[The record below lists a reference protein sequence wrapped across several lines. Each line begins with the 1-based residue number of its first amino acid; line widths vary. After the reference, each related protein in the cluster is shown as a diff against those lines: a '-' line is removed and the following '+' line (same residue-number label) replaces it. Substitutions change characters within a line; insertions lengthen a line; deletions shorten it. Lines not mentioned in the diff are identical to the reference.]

1 MATQNINIGVNVSD
15 NGTAKKTVKNFQ
27 EITQAA
33 TEAQR
38 AAAGINV
45 PVKSTMAPGGT
56 SGSRKAAAPTGS
68 QQMLSGEEYGRA
80 RGTAGTTG
88 ASARD
93 IANPAQGLG
102 GLVRLY
108 ATLAANVFAASAAF
122 TALKNAADT
131 TNLIRGLDTLGAVSG
146 QSLGT
151 LSKRLVEVTDGAI
164 SMREAMT
171 ATAQASSAGMSG
183 KNIERLALVAKNASL
198 ALGVAMPDALSRLS
212 RGIVKLEPELLDEL
226 GLFTKIGPATER
238 YALEIGKSVNALSD
252 FERRQAFANAVLEE
266 GEKKFGALAEAAA
279 NPYDKLLA
287 TLKNVIQSGL
297 EVVNKVLMP
306 VVSLLA
312 ESPAA
317 LGAVLAGIGVILLK
331 QALPAIGQLRA
342 GLRNSAEEALKASEA
357 FKASFGDKFQTILE
371 KRFKI
376 PDLEAGVKKAQADL
390 DKLKPPKN
398 LVSVQKLAAGDAAS
412 LTTVKNVLENRNNIV
427 ETGMQG
433 SKKASEAQIASAK
446 QEALYIQKTI
456 DLYQK
461 KQALATAREG
471 TENVANKPLSR
482 FDPEVIALQKYDK
495 LRSKVD
501 QTNAISNAAQVA
513 QVSGIRVSWQL
524 LNREIA
530 DKGIKGFARFSTL
543 AQGGLAAVGTRL
555 MGVLGALGQVGQV
568 IGIAVAAFTLL
579 DSWVTK
585 NAKQAEKLNSALTT
599 AQEAMANVA
608 RTITAASTID
618 GFATRTIANTVA
630 FSNALNEVSGSLSDI
645 IKLSRE
651 TDKASNGWDNLW
663 DGLFSF
669 VGKDRASKLAKT
681 VAGQIQSSFDLLKR
695 EGLADE
701 YKAQVQ
707 KILQIDDIENVDK
720 VAAAFKK
727 LSKEQQNALI
737 AIQNNS
743 NRLLGNAGSALQ
755 SFKDKTD
762 EALKAQKTLSNSF
775 LDTSPAF
782 KYGESLVA
790 VSSSLNALIAQGPD
804 RVAQAL
810 EEISTNMEKA
820 AMFGPEFVNA
830 FGKISSEFGKQK
842 AVIDGLNSALV
853 TYQEQL
859 SLANTKA
866 GPVTSGFADTAG
878 GAAVGSGKS
887 SKNNVAQ
894 QQASIA
900 NSNVREV
907 QRALQAA
914 PRDAVDKSIALVEAA
929 SKSLFERGMAF
940 IGKAVREAQTAASV
954 AIGKALTSNLTGPQ
968 KLQADA
974 AYAQQEIK
982 ARLADIKISEE
993 MLDTQTSLVNEMKLA
1008 NALQAEANAIQKN
1021 AGKADQSA
1029 VTAASKDVQKARLG
1043 ASGVGATGMVNSD
1056 LLSDKEKANIKADIA
1071 RQKSIQQAALKPA
1084 KILAG
1089 GQLNASQL
1097 GLKGDLP
1104 LAQLAQEEELKKIA
1118 DKTTASLLA
1127 RQEIMSNIA
1136 SVTTAEIIANKQSLD
1151 LKEKANQQARE
1162 LEEITARIQQAESK
1176 YADAVNLQDRVAQD
1190 TQLQQISF
1198 LNKVK
1203 KGTEEAQKA
1212 DTSVIDAKNK
1222 QQLIVQELSD
1232 LDKRY
1237 EVLKSTS
1244 ELENQIAVTRLDTN
1258 SQVLNL
1264 QASVNEYSQQYVIAL
1279 QTSLDKE
1286 KALLDS
1292 NIAMQQAQ
1300 DTLNQKREA
1309 AEIRI
1314 QALTA
1319 DGAEKNKAYI
1329 DAETSELARQETL
1342 TNNTI
1347 AGLANQY
1354 NSKVSLLDQ
1363 TKQINTQQAKYN
1375 ELLQNSSLL
1384 ATSLADVFGA
1394 MGAKIGVMTSAITE
1408 FAVASEKN
1416 AKSLL
1421 DLETKRAA
1429 TTDPKLQLALDEEIA
1444 TQRTKNTRTELAGN
1458 TKLAGSAKS
1467 LFKEK
1472 TGAYKVFAAVE
1483 RGFQVASLALEIKT
1497 SLKKMGLWAAEV
1509 PAKVGTEA
1517 AVTAAA
1523 TAGAAARAPTT
1534 FGEIVGNYLAK
1545 IPAPF
1550 GMIAGVAAGA
1560 FFLRLLGKSG
1570 GGGGGAFVPTAE
1582 QRQETQGT
1590 AMGWDSQG
1598 NKVQVRQGVLGDTS
1612 AKSAAI
1618 ANSLER
1624 LEQNSVA
1631 GLDYDNKML
1640 AALKR
1645 IANGI
1650 EGAAKGLYRIPGLVS
1665 GSISGTMEGSSSGGN
1680 WLTGKRSTS
1689 TQITDSG
1696 VQILGNMYEL
1706 FRTGKA
1712 RINLFETVSTTSS
1725 SKGFLGFG
1733 GGSSTSVN
1741 ILFKDLELEN
1751 KRAYEQLLKALGAA
1765 GDMVYAMAEYAGV
1778 AEDVVSTALQSLSV
1792 DELVSLRGLKGEEF
1806 INELQSLVG
1815 ALVSDSAYAIM
1826 GEYEQFANFGE
1837 DLFETIV
1844 RVQNSNKG
1852 VRQQL
1857 KNMMMQDI
1865 EATLGITGVVPKYR
1879 ADVSRM
1885 SSSITW
1891 ATGDKG
1897 HQDWSTLANMGGEIA
1912 TGLQDAY
1919 NKTSGGAGFTELLA
1933 KNYSTLSDEDVQR
1946 LRDAGF
1952 AWANQITSVIEDGI
1966 TRSFDQADI
1975 QLESAKITEDLIK
1988 RAGSE
1993 EQFFEQSLF
2002 FMENFQTEAERLAP
2016 RQKAATAELARLA
2029 AMGYTSADGLV
2040 DTREEFKKLVQSLDL
2055 TDPAIRAVYQSLMAV
2070 QDDFVAMTPEL
2081 KTVGLSAKDLAER
2094 LKSMRM
2100 SILELTGTPEQLLAA
2115 QRAEILSE
2123 TDERLRTTQQYIFAL
2138 EDVKT
2143 AEANL
2148 TKARENE
2155 VNSLKQQKSTT
2166 DSTINSLK
2174 NYINSL
2180 KKFKDSL
2187 LLGSASPLTPA
2198 QRYAESKSQFDAILA
2213 TAMGTAVTPEE
2224 QRTKDAALSQ
2234 LESSASAFLDAS
2246 RIYNASSAQ
2255 YTEDFGLVQSAL
2267 SNTETALTS
2276 QLTTE
2281 EKSLLALES
2290 QISALESQLS
2300 VSKSML
2306 TVLEATQALIAAQ
2319 ATASQLKS
2327 VDLRQTAMST
2337 KRAVIDDKNIF
2348 GAQGEVS
2355 TQNILG
2361 QNLNAWMAN
2370 AKAAGTWAE
2379 VNHFYDNLVNK
2390 WGFNSTE
2397 AEWLL
2402 GVPKSELLSFFG
2414 SYNLPAFAMGTNFVP
2429 EDMVAQ
2435 IHQGERIIPAADNME
2450 LMASIGNRNKTNEIL
2465 VAEIRKLNQKID
2477 SLEKTV
2483 ANGSIINAEAT
2494 NRNTVEITN
2503 SVKDTKTTASYSEAL
2518 RRRTQVV

>member
-1 MATQNINIGVNVSD
+1 M
-15 NGTAKKTVKNFQ
+15 
-27 EITQAA
+27 
-33 TEAQR
+33 
-38 AAAGINV
+38 
-45 PVKSTMAPGGT
+45 M
-56 SGSRKAAAPTGS
+56 SGQDYGS
-68 QQMLSGEEYGRA
+68 A
-80 RGTAGTTG
+80 RGSAGLTG

-93 IANPAQGLG
+93 FANQAQGLG

-131 TNLIRGLDTLGAVSG
+131 TNLIRGLDTLGAAGG
-146 QSLGT
+146 QSLGS
-151 LSKRLVEVTDGAI
+151 LSKRLVEVTDGAV
-164 SMREAMT
+164 SMRDAMT

-279 NPYDKLLA
+279 NPYDRLLA

-297 EVVNKVLMP
+297 EVVNKVLVP

-317 LGAVLAGIGVILLK
+317 LGAVLAGIGLVLLK

-342 GLRNSAEEALKASEA
+342 GLRNSAEEALKTAEA

-371 KRFKI
+371 RRFKI

-398 LVSVQKLAAGDAAS
+398 LAGSVQKLAAGDAAS
-412 LTTVKNVLENRNNIV
+412 VKNVDEVLRKKNLTV
-427 ETGMQG
+427 ETGMRG

-446 QEALYIQKTI
+446 EEVLYIQKAI

-482 FDPEVIALQKYDK
+482 YDPEVIALQKYDK

-524 LNREIA
+524 LNQEIA

-543 AQGGLAAVGTRL
+543 ARGGLAAIGTRL
-555 MGVLGALGQVGQV
+555 MGVIGALGQVGQV
-568 IGIAVAAFTLL
+568 IGIAVAAFTVL
-579 DSWVTK
+579 DTWFTK

-681 VAGQIQSSFDLLKR
+681 VAGQIQSSLTLLKR
-695 EGLADE
+695 EGLAEE
-701 YKAQVQ
+701 YKAEVQ
-707 KILQIDDIENVDK
+707 KILQIDDIENVNK
-720 VAAAFKK
+720 VAAAFKN
-727 LSKEQQNALI
+727 LSKEQQNALV

-762 EALKAQKTLSNSF
+762 EALTAQKTLSNSF

-782 KYGESLVA
+782 KYGESLVT
-790 VSSSLNALIAQGPD
+790 VSSSLNALLAQGPD

-866 GPVTSGFADTAG
+866 GPVTSGFVDTAG

-887 SKNNVAQ
+887 SKNNVTQ

-900 NSNVREV
+900 NSNVREI
-907 QRALQAA
+907 QKALQAA
-914 PRDAVDKSIALVEAA
+914 PRDAIDKSIALVEAA

-940 IGKAVREAQTAASV
+940 IGKAVREAQTTASV

-993 MLDTQTSLVNEMKLA
+993 MLDTQTNLVNEMKLA
-1008 NALQAEANAIQKN
+1008 NALQAEANTLQKN

-1029 VTAASKDVQKARLG
+1029 VTAASKDVEKARLG
-1043 ASGVGATGMVNSD
+1043 ARGVGAAGMINSG
-1056 LLSDKEKANIKADIA
+1056 LLSDKEKANITADIA
-1071 RQKSIQQAALKPA
+1071 RQKSMQQAALQPA

-1089 GQLNASQL
+1089 GQLTASQL

-1104 LAQLAQEEELKKIA
+1104 LAQLAQEEELKKIV

-1151 LKEKANQQARE
+1151 LKEKTNQQARE

-1176 YADAVNLQDRVAQD
+1176 YADAVRLKDTTAQKS
-1190 TQLQQISF
+1190 QLDQISF

-1222 QQLIVQELSD
+1222 QQLIAQELSD
-1232 LDKRY
+1232 IDKRY

-1244 ELENQIAVTRLDTN
+1244 ELENQVAITRLDTN

-1264 QASVNEYSQQYVIAL
+1264 QASVNEYSEQYVIAL

-1329 DAETSELARQETL
+1329 DAESSELARQETL

-1384 ATSLADVFGA
+1384 ATSLADVFGDI
-1394 MGAKIGVMTSAITE
+1394 GAKIGAMTSAITE

-1429 TTDPKLQLALDEEIA
+1429 ATDPKLQLALDEEIA

-1458 TKLAGSAKS
+1458 AKLAGSAKS

-1472 TGAYKVFAAVE
+1472 TGAYKVFASVE

-1509 PAKVGTEA
+1509 PAKVGAEA

-1534 FGEIVGNYLAK
+1534 YAEIIGNYLAK

-1560 FFLRLLGKSG
+1560 FFLSLLGKSG
-1570 GGGGGAFVPTAE
+1570 GGGNGAFVPNAA

-1590 AMGWDSQG
+1590 AMGYDSQG

-1612 AKSAAI
+1612 AKSTMI
-1618 ANSLER
+1618 ASSLER
-1624 LEQNSVA
+1624 LAENSVA

-1640 AALKR
+1640 AALKS
-1645 IANGI
+1645 IASSI
-1650 EGAAKGLYRIPGLVS
+1650 DGAAKGLYRIPGIVTGSLTGTIEGAS
-1665 GSISGTMEGSSSGGN
+1665 GGGN
-1680 WLTGKRSTS
+1680 WLLGKSSRSTE
-1689 TQITDSG
+1689 ITDSG

-1712 RINLFETVSTTSS
+1712 RINLFETVKTTRSS
-1725 SKGFLGFG
+1725 SGFLGFG
-1733 GGSSTSVN
+1733 SRTSTA
-1741 ILFKDLELEN
+1741 LDTFFGDLEQTN
-1751 KRAYEQLLKALGAA
+1751 ARAAAQLRKALGSA
-1765 GDMVYAMAEYAGV
+1765 GDVVYQMAEYAGV
-1778 AEDVVSTALQSLSV
+1778 ATDTVDTALQSLNV

-1806 INELQSLVG
+1806 VNELRSVMG
-1815 ALVSDSAYAIM
+1815 AIISDASYAILA
-1826 GEYEQFANFGE
+1826 EYDDFANFGE
-1837 DLFETIV
+1837 DLGQTIA
-1844 RVQNSNKG
+1844 RVQDSNKK

-1857 KNMMMQDI
+1857 KNMMMMDI
-1865 EATLGITGVVPKYR
+1865 EETLSLRGVVPEAR
-1879 ADVSRM
+1879 STTARM
-1885 SSSITW
+1885 ASSITW
-1891 ATGDKG
+1891 ASGNQG
-1897 HQDWSTLANMGGEIA
+1897 HQDWRTLSDMGGEIA
-1912 TGLQDAY
+1912 ASLRAAY
-1919 NKTSGGAGFTELLA
+1919 AEGMAADGGASFTTLLQQ
-1933 KNYSTLSDEDVQR
+1933 KFSKLSADDLQR

-1952 AWANQITSVIEDGI
+1952 TWANSVTTEISDGI
-1966 TRSFDQADI
+1966 TRKFDEASVRF
-1975 QLESAKITEDLIK
+1975 ESIRITEDLI
-1988 RAGSE
+1988 RLAGSE
-1993 EQFFEQSLF
+1993 EAFYEQSAF
-2002 FMENFQTEAERLAP
+2002 FMENFLTEAERLIPQQQAVS
-2016 RQKAATAELARLA
+2016 KELARLA
-2029 AMGYTSADGLV
+2029 AMGYNSADGLI
-2040 DTREEFKKLVQSLDL
+2040 DTREEFANLVKTLDI
-2055 TDPAIRAVYQSLMAV
+2055 TDPAAREVRQAFQSI
-2070 QDDFVAMTPEL
+2070 QEDFIAITPEL
-2081 KTVGLSAKDLAER
+2081 KTVGLSAKDLAEK

-2115 QRAEILSE
+2115 QRTEILGE

-2276 QLTTE
+2276 QLTAE

-2337 KRAVIDDKNIF
+2337 KRAVIDEGNIF

-2450 LMASIGNRNKTNEIL
+2450 LMASVSNRNKTNEIL